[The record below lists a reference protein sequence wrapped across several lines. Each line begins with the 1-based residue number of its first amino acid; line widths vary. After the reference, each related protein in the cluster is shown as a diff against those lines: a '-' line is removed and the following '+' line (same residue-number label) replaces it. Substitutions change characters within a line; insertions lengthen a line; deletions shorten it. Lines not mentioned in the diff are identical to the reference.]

1 MIRWYW
7 LILAFLAGAAAAI
20 IATILLIGPINL

>member
-1 MIRWYW
+1 MVRWYW
-7 LILAFLAGAAAAI
+7 VVIAFLAGAAAAI